1 MPLEEYRKKRRFDV
15 TREPAGAKAPKK
27 RKRALAYVI
36 QKHRATALHYD
47 FRLEWNGVLLSWAV
61 PKGPSLDPSVK
72 RFATHVEDH
81 PIEYARFEGIIP
93 EGQYGGGTVMIWD
106 DGTWSP
112 QSPDVDAALQKGDL
126 KFTLLGEK
134 LKGSWVLVRTKG
146 WGGSSKPTWLLIKHR
161 DDFASDEDITET
173 RPRSVVSNRLLTEI
187 AIDEGGDVEKAS
199 TGDPVGEVEKLLAN
213 PKKLERTRKGTP
225 SVWHSNKSVAENV
238 ESEEHK
244 ERISSKGKRGAA
256 QATGERGDSSISA
269 SEPEPPS
276 KRSPRRSPTSKRGQ
290 SSTRASE
297 PEPPSKKSS
306 SSFLSPSPS
315 SSKSSF
321 PVPVSNPDKVF
332 WPEEGYTKADLVAF
346 YQGIFPSLKPYVDE
360 RPLSLERCP
369 DGMGGE
375 CFYQKEK
382 PAGMP
387 KDTQTIPVRHGR
399 GITNT
404 VVGGKLE
411 TQLALANLGCIAV
424 HVWNS
429 RVEDLDRPDWVC
441 FDLDP
446 DSGEMVDAVN
456 AALKVKQAL
465 DALDLRAF
473 VKTSGGKGL
482 HIFLPIKPG
491 PDTKDV
497 TWFAK
502 ELATRLTAAYPKE
515 LTVEMRIAARK
526 GRVFLDSF
534 RNALGQTVVTPYS
547 VRRRPHAPVS
557 TPLEW
562 SEVTTS
568 LKAADFNIGNFAARL
583 RKPDPWAGFFR
594 SRQLLNKAMEALKRL

>member
-15 TREPAGAKAPKK
+15 TREPTGGKTAKK
-27 RKRALAYVI
+27 RKVDLAYVI

-47 FRLEWNGVLLSWAV
+47 FRLEWKGVLLSWAV

-81 PIEYARFEGIIP
+81 PIEYASFEGIIP
-93 EGQYGGGTVMIWD
+93 AGEYGGGTVMIWD
-106 DGTWSP
+106 NGTWNP
-112 QSPDVDAALQKGDL
+112 ETPDVDAALERGDL
-126 KFTLLGEK
+126 KFTLSGKK

-146 WGGSSKPTWLLIKHR
+146 WRSSSKPTWLLIKHR
-161 DDFASDEDITET
+161 DDLASSEDIAENQ
-173 RPRSVVSNRLLTEI
+173 PRSVVSNRLLTEI

-199 TGDPVGEVEKLLAN
+199 TGDPVAEVEKLLKE
-213 PKKLERTRKGTP
+213 PKLLERKKKKRRP
-225 SVWHSNKSVAENV
+225 AVWHSNKSVAENV
-238 ESEEHK
+238 GSEEHVSLK
-244 ERISSKGKRGAA
+244 VNKAA
-256 QATGERGDSSISA
+256 ASPTRGDKSA
-269 SEPEPPS
+269 
-276 KRSPRRSPTSKRGQ
+276 
-290 SSTRASE
+290 RASK
-297 PEPPSKKSS
+297 PVPPSKKSPS
-306 SSFLSPSPS
+306 SYS

-332 WPEEGYTKADLVAF
+332 WPEEGYTKANLVAF
-346 YQGIFPSLKPYVDE
+346 YQGIFPSLKPYVDD

-369 DGMGGE
+369 DGMGGQ

-387 KDTQTIPVRHGR
+387 KDTVTVPVKHGR
-399 GITNT
+399 GVTNT

-424 HVWNS
+424 HAWNS

-446 DSGEMVDAVN
+446 DTGEMVDAVN
-456 AALKVKQAL
+456 AALKVKLAL

-482 HIFLPIKPG
+482 HVFLPIKPG
-491 PDTKDV
+491 PDTKEV

-534 RNALGQTVVTPYS
+534 RNAFGQTVVTPYS

-562 SEVTTS
+562 SEVKTS
-568 LKAADFNIGNFAARL
+568 LKAADFNIGNFAERL

-594 SRQLLNKAMEALKRL
+594 SRQSLKKAMEALKKL

>member
-15 TREPAGAKAPKK
+15 TKEPAGAEASK
-27 RKRALAYVI
+27 RKTGLAYVI

-72 RFATHVEDH
+72 RFATQVEDH
-81 PIEYARFEGIIP
+81 PLEYASFEGIIP
-93 EGQYGGGTVMIWD
+93 AGEYGGGTVMVWD
-106 DGTWSP
+106 NGTWSP
-112 QSPDVDAALQKGDL
+112 ESPDVDAALKKGEL
-126 KFTLLGEK
+126 KFTLSGRK
-134 LKGSWVLVRTKG
+134 LRGSWVLVRTRG
-146 WGGSSKPTWLLIKHR
+146 WGSPSKPTWLLIKHR
-161 DDFASDEDITET
+161 DDFASDEDVTET

-199 TGDPVGEVEKLLAN
+199 TGDPVGEVEKLLAS
-213 PKKLERTRKGTP
+213 PKKLERARKKIP
-225 SVWHSNKSVAENV
+225 SVWHSNKTVAENV
-238 ESEEHK
+238 ASEEHEEK
-244 ERISSKGKRGAA
+244 ISLKGKRRRGSA
-256 QATGERGDSSISA
+256 QATPTRGGT
-269 SEPEPPS
+269 P
-276 KRSPRRSPTSKRGQ
+276 
-290 SSTRASE
+290 TRASKTTT
-297 PEPPSKKSS
+297 PSKKSS
-306 SSFLSPSPS
+306 SS
-315 SSKSSF
+315 SKPSF
-321 PVPVSNPDKVF
+321 PVPVSNPDKIF

-346 YQGIFPSLKPYVDE
+346 YQGIFPSLKPYVDG

-375 CFYQKEK
+375 CFYQKER
-382 PAGMP
+382 PTGMP
-387 KDTQTIPVRHGR
+387 KDTPTIAVKHGR
-399 GITNT
+399 GTTNT
-404 VVGGKLE
+404 VVGGSLE

-446 DSGEMVDAVN
+446 DSGEMLDAVN
-456 AALKVKQAL
+456 AAVKVKQAL
-465 DALDLRAF
+465 DALGLTAF

-491 PDTKDV
+491 PDTKEV

-502 ELATRLTAAYPKE
+502 ELATRLSAAYPKD

-534 RNALGQTVVTPYS
+534 RNALGQTVVAPYS

-562 SEVTTS
+562 SEVKTS
-568 LKAADFNIGNFAARL
+568 LKAADFNIGNFAGRL
-583 RKPDPWAGFFR
+583 RKADPWAGFFR
-594 SRQLLNKAMEALKRL
+594 SRQSLKKAIEALKKL